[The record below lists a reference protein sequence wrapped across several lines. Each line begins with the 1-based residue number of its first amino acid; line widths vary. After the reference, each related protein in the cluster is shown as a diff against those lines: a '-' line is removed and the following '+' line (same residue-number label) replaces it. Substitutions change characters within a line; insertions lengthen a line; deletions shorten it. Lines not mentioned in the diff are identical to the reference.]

1 MFSSQ
6 FFASRSLLPLAF
18 FFDDFDEID
27 DWGLTYLRL
36 SAFGD
41 KFEDEDTIC
50 SNVFEFFD
58 DGLARFSRCL
68 QNVKVS
74 EH

>member
-41 KFEDEDTIC
+41 KFEDEDTIL
-50 SNVFEFFD
+50 S
-58 DGLARFSRCL
+58 LI
-68 QNVKVS
+68 
-74 EH
+74 HI